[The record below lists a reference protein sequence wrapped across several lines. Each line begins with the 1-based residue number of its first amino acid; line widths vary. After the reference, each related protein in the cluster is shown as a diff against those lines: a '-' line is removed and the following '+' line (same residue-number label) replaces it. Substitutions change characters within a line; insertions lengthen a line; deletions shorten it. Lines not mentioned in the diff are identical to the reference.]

1 MSTRRVFGS
10 NSKQEIFTLIS
21 LTECLYSRQ
30 AVFCQ
35 RGQGPVYK
43 SGEIAY

>member
-1 MSTRRVFGS
+1 MSTRPVFGS
-10 NSKQEIFTLIS
+10 NNKQEIFTLIS

-35 RGQGPVYK
+35 RGQGSVFK
-43 SGEIAY
+43 SGQIAY